1 MTRIVPSPV
10 TMEDCWDLLSP
21 GISFSLVQYEL
32 NKEVVYLIILLDDD
46 PVPGEHLWQVLELVD
61 GDPQHL

>member
-1 MTRIVPSPV
+1 
-10 TMEDCWDLLSP
+10 MEDCWDLLLS
-21 GISFSLVQYEL
+21 GTSFSLVQYKL

-46 PVPGEHLWQVLELVD
+46 PVPGEQLWQVLELVD

>member
-1 MTRIVPSPV
+1 
-10 TMEDCWDLLSP
+10 MEDCCDLLSS
-21 GISFSLVQYEL
+21 GISFSLVQYKF
-32 NKEVVYLIILLDDD
+32 NKELEYLIILLDDD